1 MLAYDADLGRSGWC
15 TQVTNTN
22 RRRRFSGEP
31 VRPCNG
37 MFKPIAPVSWS
48 LCGPLSVNTDRPVDW
63 INPSI
68 VGTATHAVICGNL
81 SSHRG
86 DYPCGASIDS
96 GVSVLDVSG
105 TEVERGGDC
114 TGRATRNHAA
124 GPAVLLTPS
133 LNLIERPWKF
143 TQRRA
148 FYASQ
153 RPILT
158 NFRAAIEQPLS
169 AILTQYASDLA
180 GPCQDPRYTPR
191 VRFSLKCVSFG
202 RAEYNHNGFEW
213 DAPSGAE
220 TIHDPAAS

>member
-1 MLAYDADLGRSGWC
+1 
-15 TQVTNTN
+15 
-22 RRRRFSGEP
+22 
-31 VRPCNG
+31 

-124 GPAVLLTPS
+124 GPAVLLTPN

-191 VRFSLKCVSFG
+191 G
-202 RAEYNHNGFEW
+202 RIGHEPEV
-213 DAPSGAE
+213 
-220 TIHDPAAS
+220 